1 VAAEKKRQPTCIV
14 AGGGPAGMMAGY
26 LLARAGIAVTVLEK
40 HADFLRDFRGDTIHP
55 STMDALAELGLLE
68 AFLRLPHQEVAYAE
82 VEVGGERFRAA
93 DFRRLPARCK
103 FIAFI
108 PQWDFLNFMAAQAQT
123 FPSFGLLMETE
134 AVDLVHDGARVAGVK
149 ARSPSGEQEL
159 RADLVIAAD
168 GRQSTLR
175 RAAGLKVKDL
185 GAPMDV
191 LWFRLRR
198 GPEELGA
205 VLGRIK
211 AGGALIML
219 DRGDYWQCAFII
231 RKGTADAVRSDGLDA
246 FRARVARFIGPA
258 AAQGVASL
266 DDVKLLTVQ
275 VDRLETWHRPG
286 LLCIGDAA
294 HAMSPVGGIG
304 INLAIQDA
312 IAAANLLVGP
322 LRSGI
327 PSESDLHKVQERRT
341 FPTWATQAFQTTV
354 QNRVIDP
361 VLRSSQDP
369 TLPRIVRFVQQRLP
383 FLQGIPARIVGV
395 GFRPE
400 HVDLGLIDRPAG
412 R

>member
-1 VAAEKKRQPTCIV
+1 VA
-14 AGGGPAGMMAGY
+14 
-26 LLARAGIAVTVLEK
+26 VLEK
-40 HADFLRDFRGDTIHP
+40 HGDFLRDFRGDTIHP

-68 AFLRLPHQEVAYAE
+68 DFLRLPHQKVRYAE
-82 VEVGGERFRAA
+82 VEIGGERVRGA
-93 DFRRLPARCK
+93 DFGRLSTRCK

-108 PQWDFLNFMAAQAQT
+108 PQWDFLNFMAEKAKA
-123 FPSFGLLMETE
+123 FPGFRLQMETE
-134 AVDLVHDGARVAGVK
+134 AVDLVRTDGRVAGVV
-149 ARSPSGEQEL
+149 ARSSSGEREL

-168 GRQSTLR
+168 GRDSILR
-175 RAAGLKVKDL
+175 QAAGLKVQDL

-191 LWFRLRR
+191 LWFTLPR
-198 GPEELGA
+198 GPEESGA

-231 RKGTADAVRSDGLDA
+231 RKGTADAVKALGLDA
-246 FRARVARFIGPA
+246 FRGRVAEFTGPA
-258 AAQGVASL
+258 VAQGIASL
-266 DDVKLLTVQ
+266 HDVKLLTVK

-294 HAMSPVGGIG
+294 HAMSPIGGVG

-312 IAAANLLVGP
+312 IAAANLLVRP
-322 LRSGI
+322 LWAGA
-327 PSESDLHKVQERRT
+327 PTEDDLRKVQKRRT

-354 QNRVIDP
+354 QNYVIDP
-361 VLRSSQDP
+361 VLRSSQEP
-369 TLPRIVRFVQQRLP
+369 KLPRLARFVQRWLP

-400 HVDLGLIDRPAG
+400 HVDLATIDG
-412 R
+412 RAHARH